1 MFLKDTFYQERQPR
15 TPQAACHDSQYTAE
29 DSNSASH
36 LKAPHA
42 KENKDLGK
50 PSLWKMK
57 FLDSS
62 TFPSSRRR
70 EGGSEFRTQELPIQ

>member
-15 TPQAACHDSQYTAE
+15 TPQAACHDFQYTAE
-29 DSNSASH
+29 DTNSASH

-50 PSLWKMK
+50 PSL
-57 FLDSS
+57 
-62 TFPSSRRR
+62 
-70 EGGSEFRTQELPIQ
+70 